1 MQQVLCFYQHLARL
15 TTVYVQQVPKAK
27 ILPTVCHIIHFVPTA
42 AICEI
47 PLRLQPPPTTTVHYL
62 GKKMNFVV
70 KAPKQSSIS
79 KGPKPSCLVD
89 VCLPKTSRNKADHR
103 TVYTSLMLVPGD
115 AIGQHEDS
123 SLYQPLPMVCFLM
136 PADLLLSFYD
146 PLKDLLVSLHVFR
159 RSWHLIVGTITFP

>member
-1 MQQVLCFYQHLARL
+1 M
-15 TTVYVQQVPKAK
+15 PKAK
-27 ILPTVCHIIHFVPTA
+27 ILPAVCHIIHFVATA

-47 PLRLQPPPTTTVHYL
+47 PLRLQTSPTTTIHSS
-62 GKKMNFVV
+62 GKKMNFML
-70 KAPKQSSIS
+70 KASERSSVS
-79 KGPKPSCLVD
+79 KGPKPLCLVD
-89 VCLPKTSRNKADHR
+89 ACLQHLQEHSRSLYSLHMP
-103 TVYTSLMLVPGD
+103 YTGD